1 MSVLR
6 VVQLE
11 KRKGNSLLFSPF
23 DLELKRGDAVA
34 IQCNTEVSEEFIH
47 ILIGKSPQSGGEL
60 YYFGDA
66 FESFKKMTKRIGLVL
81 INDALY
87 ERLTPIEYLTF
98 YKRLYEVHTD
108 IPALLLQ
115 IGLSEH
121 NKRISKLSYSEK
133 KRLHIGRAI
142 LHDPELLIL
151 EEPIQ
156 NVDIESIYIIKKI
169 INDLTTAGKTVL
181 MTTNNLEHAIL
192 LTNSV
197 YRLHGSG
204 LKEMEI
210 VADEAEESSETEDG
224 VQLQTE
230 DIEQLQPEHSEQIQ
244 TEEVEQL
251 QPKHDEQTQT
261 EEEEPATETTNVLPF
276 RFEKIPAKINEKII
290 LLDPTEID
298 YIESY
303 DGVSNLHVNGEV
315 FPCSYTMNQLLD
327 RLYPFGFFRCHRS
340 YIVNLQKV
348 KEVVTWTRNSYS
360 LILEDSKKSSV
371 PLSKGNLNELKK
383 IIGL

>member
-87 ERLTPIEYLTF
+87 KRLTPFEYLTF

-197 YRLHGSG
+197 YRLHESG

-224 VQLQTE
+224 IQLQTE
-230 DIEQLQPEHSEQIQ
+230 DI
-244 TEEVEQL
+244 EQL

-261 EEEEPATETTNVLPF
+261 EEEEPTTETTNVLPF